1 MRTNAEAHIY
11 MDQHPCPTCGDIEF
25 DRNSAVM
32 TDGDVLC
39 ARYFGTC
46 RTCHNQREFIFE
58 LPPQQRPIG
67 NQVEFGG
74 PDRSRILDA
83 GEWMAISEYYA
94 KLHPGTPEDLD
105 IARAA
110 LEEVIKFL
118 PDGVESVP
126 ETAFWSEKGRAVR
139 TREPGRFRRARLAA
153 VLDVYRKQLAKYD
166 LTQIPVMWTHTGD
179 VDNPYTADVRGQRY
193 TLRLNDFPAEPA
205 YTLMA
210 GGHELQDLEE
220 WPRAWVRPE
229 MPKHLLDQLK
239 PKN

>member
-11 MDQHPCPTCGDIEF
+11 MDQHPCPKCGDIEF
-25 DRNSAVM
+25 DRQSAVM
-32 TDGDVLC
+32 TEGDVLC
-39 ARYFGTC
+39 ARYFGAC
-46 RTCHNQREFIFE
+46 RTCGTMREFIFE
-58 LPPQQRPIG
+58 LPPKQRPIG

-74 PDRSRILDA
+74 SDTSRILDP

-94 KLHPGTPEDLD
+94 KLDPGTPDDLD

-118 PDGVESVP
+118 PDGVDRVP
-126 ETAFWSEKGRAVR
+126 DSAFTTERGRAVLA
-139 TREPGRFRRARLAA
+139 REPGRFRRERLAA

-166 LTQIPVMWTHTGD
+166 LTQIPIQWTHTGD
-179 VDNPYTADVRGQRY
+179 VDFPYTADVRGQRF

-210 GGHELQDLEE
+210 GGHELQDLED
-220 WPRAWVRPE
+220 WPAVWVRPQ
-229 MPKHLLDQLK
+229 PPQHLLDLLK